1 MVKRMAIAVTEREAD
16 ESTPIPTDEG
26 SSADAGAGAP
36 TTLNGPQVVDR
47 VVDILEAFLWLGP
60 QLGVSELS
68 RALGLKKATTH
79 RLLGS
84 LRRRD
89 FVAQDPITRRYRLGI
104 KLWELGSRATSQ
116 IGWVDR
122 AQPFLQQLTDQTG
135 ETAHLAVLDDGEVL
149 YIDKVESTHS
159 LRMPSQVGR
168 RLPAH
173 CTGVGKALLAHLPAV
188 DVASIMTRR
197 GMARFT
203 HHTITNLG
211 ALQADLTE
219 VRRRG
224 YSIDDEEIEDG
235 LRCIGAP
242 VRDHSGRVVAA
253 VSIAGPASRLPDS
266 DLPRQGALVLAA
278 TRAISTAL
286 GCPPQYLDLAHPDGA
301 ARVHPPRAVRARVA
315 AE

>member
-1 MVKRMAIAVTEREAD
+1 MVKQMAIAVSEREGVRPDLPAD
-16 ESTPIPTDEG
+16 EEFPVE
-26 SSADAGAGAP
+26 ADAEIAAA
-36 TTLNGPQVVDR
+36 LNKPQVVDR

-89 FVAQDPITRRYRLGI
+89 FVAQDPVTRRYRLGI
-104 KLWELGSRATSQ
+104 KLWELGSQATSSVA
-116 IGWVDR
+116 WVDR
-122 AQPFLQQLTDQTG
+122 AKPFLQELTDQTG
-135 ETAHLAVLDDGEVL
+135 ETSHLAVLDDGEVL
-149 YIDKVESTHS
+149 YVDKVESTRS

-173 CTGVGKALLAHLPAV
+173 CTGVGKALIAHLPQV
-188 DVASIMTRR
+188 DVASIMARR
-197 GMARFT
+197 GMEAFT
-203 HHTITNLG
+203 PRTITDLD

-224 YSIDDEEIEDG
+224 YSLDDEEIEEG
-235 LRCIGAP
+235 LRCVGAP

-266 DLPRQGALVLAA
+266 AIERTGDLVLSAA
-278 TRAISTAL
+278 RAISTAL
-286 GCPPQYLDLAHPDGA
+286 GCPPQYLDLPHVDGA
-301 ARVHPPRAVRARVA
+301 PRAYPPRAIRTRTGSA
-315 AE
+315 

>member
-1 MVKRMAIAVTEREAD
+1 
-16 ESTPIPTDEG
+16 
-26 SSADAGAGAP
+26 
-36 TTLNGPQVVDR
+36 VVDR

-104 KLWELGSRATSQ
+104 KLWELGSQATSQ
-116 IGWVDR
+116 VAWVDR
-122 AQPFLQQLTDQTG
+122 AKPFLQRLTDQTG
-135 ETAHLAVLDDGEVL
+135 ETTHLAVLDDGEVL
-149 YIDKVESTHS
+149 YIDKVESTRS

-173 CTGVGKALLAHLPAV
+173 CTGVGKALLAHLPQV
-188 DVASIMTRR
+188 DVASIVARR
-197 GMARFT
+197 GMAGYTKR
-203 HHTITNLG
+203 TITDLDE
-211 ALQADLTE
+211 LHADLTE

-224 YSIDDEEIEDG
+224 YSVDDEEIEEA

-253 VSIAGPASRLPDS
+253 VSIAGPAARLPTAQVER
-266 DLPRQGALVLAA
+266 LGEVVLAGA
-278 TRAISTAL
+278 RAISTAL
-286 GCPPQYLDLAHPDGA
+286 GCPPQYLDLPHPDGA
-301 ARVHPPRAVRARVA
+301 ARVRPPRAVRTRRGSQIDREAPPQGA
-315 AE
+315 AEGPQGR

>member
-1 MVKRMAIAVTEREAD
+1 MVKQMAIAERAE
-16 ESTPIPTDEG
+16 TIPIARASERA
-26 SSADAGAGAP
+26 SA
-36 TTLNGPQVVDR
+36 LNKPQVVDR

-104 KLWELGSRATSQ
+104 KLWELGSQATSQ
-116 IGWVDR
+116 VAWVDR
-122 AQPFLQQLTDQTG
+122 AKPFLQQLTDQTG
-135 ETAHLAVLDDGEVL
+135 ETTHLAVLDDGEVL
-149 YIDKVESTHS
+149 YIDKVESTRS

-188 DVASIMTRR
+188 DVANILARR
-197 GMARFT
+197 GMPTFT
-203 HHTITNLG
+203 KRTITDPD

-224 YSIDDEEIEDG
+224 YSFDDEEIEDA

-253 VSIAGPASRLPDS
+253 VSIAGPASRLPDAQVPQ
-266 DLPRQGALVLAA
+266 LGEVVLAGA
-278 TRAISTAL
+278 RSISTAL
-286 GCPPQYLDLAHPDGA
+286 GCPPQYLDLPHPDGA
-301 ARVHPPRAVRARVA
+301 ARVRPPRAPRSRRA
-315 AE
+315 

>member
-1 MVKRMAIAVTEREAD
+1 MVKHMAVAEPIAERIPAQD
-16 ESTPIPTDEG
+16 RTPSRPARETG
-26 SSADAGAGAP
+26 GA
-36 TTLNGPQVVDR
+36 LNKPQVVDR

-104 KLWELGSRATSQ
+104 KLWELGSQATSQ
-116 IGWVDR
+116 VAWVDR
-122 AQPFLQQLTDQTG
+122 AKPFLQQLTDQTG
-135 ETAHLAVLDDGEVL
+135 ETTHLAVLDDGEVL
-149 YIDKVESTHS
+149 YIDKVESTRS

-188 DVASIMTRR
+188 DVASIVARR
-197 GMARFT
+197 GMASYTPR
-203 HHTITNLG
+203 TITDPD

-224 YSIDDEEIEDG
+224 YSVDDEEIEEA

-253 VSIAGPASRLPDS
+253 VSIAGPASRLPSS
-266 DLPRQGALVLAA
+266 DVSRLGELVLAGA
-278 TRAISTAL
+278 RQISTAL
-286 GCPPQYLDLAHPDGA
+286 GCPPQYLDLPHPDGA
-301 ARVHPPRAVRARVA
+301 ARVRPPRAVRTRGSAGGDSA
-315 AE
+315 

>member
-1 MVKRMAIAVTEREAD
+1 MAIAVTERDTDTPESLRGD
-16 ESTPIPTDEG
+16 ETP
-26 SSADAGAGAP
+26 AP
-36 TTLNGPQVVDR
+36 LNGPQVVDR

-89 FVAQDPITRRYRLGI
+89 FVAQDPVTRRYRLGM
-104 KLWELGSRATSQ
+104 KLWELGSQATSQ
-116 IGWVDR
+116 IGWIDR
-122 AQPFLQQLTDQTG
+122 AKPFLQQLTDETG
-135 ETAHLAVLDDGEVL
+135 ETAHLAVLDDGQVL
-149 YIDKVESTHS
+149 YIDKVESTRS

-173 CTGVGKALLAHLPAV
+173 CTGVGKALLAHLPVV
-188 DVASIMTRR
+188 DVSSIVSRR
-197 GMARFT
+197 GMPVFT
-203 HHTITNLG
+203 NRTITNLA
-211 ALQADLTE
+211 ALQADLKE

-224 YSIDDEEIEDG
+224 YSVDDEEIEEG

-253 VSIAGPASRLPDS
+253 VSIAGPSSRLPDVT
-266 DLPRQGALVLAA
+266 LAKHGAVVLAGA
-278 TRAISTAL
+278 RAISTAL
-286 GCPPQYLDLAHPDGA
+286 GCPPQYLDLPHPDGA
-301 ARVHPPRAVRARVA
+301 ARTHPPRALRARGSA
-315 AE
+315 